1 MVCNVDILFS
11 CCMNFSVK
19 HQSMLLKNLLT
30 GLLFF
35 LVEVMENRISY
46 LISLDGQKTGFYAD
60 QRENRCFLST
70 ISEGCRVLDICCYT
84 GGFALNAASGGAL
97 DVIGINYFHFLSIVI
112 CKFKLLL
119 CMSNLCNKITT
130 TTTTHWGNT

>member
-1 MVCNVDILFS
+1 
-11 CCMNFSVK
+11 
-19 HQSMLLKNLLT
+19 MLLKDLLT

-70 ISEGCRVLDICCYT
+70 ISEGRRVLDICCYT
-84 GGFALNAASGGAL
+84 GGFALSAASGGAL
-97 DVIGINYFHFLSIVI
+97 DVIGINYFHCLVNCYMQI
-112 CKFKLLL
+112 
-119 CMSNLCNKITT
+119 
-130 TTTTHWGNT
+130 